1 MLVYE
6 NIRYRVP
13 ENRLNKMYY
22 ILTQVYIFITR
33 FAPYL
38 IIFILFLIGFLN
50 PEDRSWNST
59 KVYSVIAYIST
70 IIGPLNTLPSV
81 IVSLFQA
88 SKAYDRIDNF
98 FEADEG
104 DKMKDIY
111 LPDGVVEIKH
121 PIFSTGTRKS
131 INRLIVRE
139 SLYIGEQSNLINHV
153 QNLPIEV
160 RTHQTLDDINE
171 EDIEKFTKCLMCL
184 NVPFHLKYKKGQ
196 RLIILSS
203 HSGSGKTSFLRAF
216 LGLLNM

>member
-1 MLVYE
+1 
-6 NIRYRVP
+6 
-13 ENRLNKMYY
+13 MYY
-22 ILTQVYIFITR
+22 ILSQIFIFITR

-50 PEDRSWNST
+50 PEDKSWNST
-59 KVYSVIAYIST
+59 RVYSVIAYIST
-70 IIGPLNTLPSV
+70 IIGPLNVLPSV

-98 FEADEG
+98 FEADEF
-104 DKMKDIY
+104 DKVKDIY
-111 LPDGVVEIKH
+111 LPDGTVEISH

-131 INRLIVRE
+131 INRLVVRE

-171 EDIEKFTKCLMCL
+171 EDI
-184 NVPFHLKYKKGQ
+184 
-196 RLIILSS
+196 
-203 HSGSGKTSFLRAF
+203 
-216 LGLLNM
+216 

>member
-1 MLVYE
+1 
-6 NIRYRVP
+6 
-13 ENRLNKMYY
+13 
-22 ILTQVYIFITR
+22 
-33 FAPYL
+33 
-38 IIFILFLIGFLN
+38 
-50 PEDRSWNST
+50 
-59 KVYSVIAYIST
+59 
-70 IIGPLNTLPSV
+70 
-81 IVSLFQA
+81 
-88 SKAYDRIDNF
+88 
-98 FEADEG
+98 
-104 DKMKDIY
+104 MKDIY